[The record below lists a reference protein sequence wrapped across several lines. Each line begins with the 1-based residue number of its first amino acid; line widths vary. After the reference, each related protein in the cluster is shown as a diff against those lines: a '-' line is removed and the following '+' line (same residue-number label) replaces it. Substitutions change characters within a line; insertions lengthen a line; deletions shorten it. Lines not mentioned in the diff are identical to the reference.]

1 MIRMLITGVAA
12 LALFSSII
20 AVQIVTCVVPKV
32 VGTVVPAVVRTV
44 VPAVVEAV
52 TQDSRCTPD

>member
-1 MIRMLITGVAA
+1 MIRVLIAGVAA
-12 LALFSSII
+12 LTLFSSII
-20 AVQIVTCVVPKV
+20 AVQVVTCVVPKV